1 MSSGCTLLVMQSL
14 EARAWALLAAVCWL
28 VLQMADLMRGLGFRG
43 AAAAAMASR
52 CPDAWQ
58 WKQLL
63 ITHCMCVAS
72 SNGIVHST
80 WAAHCKCSDVRVL
93 QTAGA
98 PAATTHPVAEAG
110 TMMHQPLRHIA
121 VRQFCLTEG
130 SGYTGK
136 RRRENSDEGDDEA
149 GPSTRPRTGV

>member
-1 MSSGCTLLVMQSL
+1 M
-14 EARAWALLAAVCWL
+14 
-28 VLQMADLMRGLGFRG
+28 
-43 AAAAAMASR
+43 
-52 CPDAWQ
+52 
-58 WKQLL
+58 
-63 ITHCMCVAS
+63 
-72 SNGIVHST
+72 
-80 WAAHCKCSDVRVL
+80 L

-110 TMMHQPLRHIA
+110 TIIHQPLRHIA

-149 GPSTRPRTGV
+149 GPSKKPRTGVQACFLFCSVLHPVDEFAVWGVSGWCEGVAPLAFCEDL